1 MAKEP
6 VKKTVKKT
14 TKKKTKKQVKKLVI
28 VESPAKAKTIGKML
42 GRTYKVLA
50 SVGHIR
56 DLPKSTLGIDIEDNF
71 EPKYINI
78 RGKGPIINE
87 LRKEAKKA
95 EKVYLATDPDREGEA
110 ISWHLAHI
118 LKLDLDDKIR
128 VEFNEITKDAVKD
141 AIKNP
146 RTLDIDLID
155 AQQARR
161 ILDRLVGYKISP
173 LLWKKIRKGLSA
185 GRVQSVAT
193 KLICDREEE
202 IDEFIPE
209 EYWSILALLEK
220 DKEEFEAKFTGK
232 IVNKKEEKI
241 ELKRKEDV
249 DTIISGLD
257 KENFIVDSVKKG
269 SRKRNPYSPYT
280 TSTLQQDASRR
291 LGFTTRKTMSV
302 AQQLYEGIN
311 IGKEGSVGLITYM
324 RTDSTRISETAVD
337 LARTYIMKTF
347 GKDYS
352 NGGKS
357 YDGKKKKGSQDAHE
371 AIRPTGILRVPDEIK
386 SLLSKDQFKLY
397 SLIWNRLMAS
407 QMAPAKY
414 ETISVNILSNEYL
427 FKGSGS
433 KLIFPGFLR
442 VYANI
447 DDKDKDMSI
456 PSLDQDDKLELK
468 DINGNQHFTQG
479 PPRFTEASL
488 IKTLEELGIG
498 RPSTYAPTIGTILAR
513 TYVVLENKAFYPT
526 ELGILVNELLTEY
539 FDLIIN
545 EEFTAE
551 LENQLDEV
559 EEGKF
564 PWKKV
569 VSDFYTD
576 FSKELIKAEEEIDK
590 IEIKDEV
597 TDVICEKCGKNL
609 VIKTGRYGRFMACP
623 GYPECKN
630 TKPIIETIDVA
641 CPKCDGEVIKKK
653 SKKGRV
659 FYGCSKYPECDF
671 VSWDEPVN
679 EKCPDCKKHMVI
691 KRTKNAITIKCS
703 DKECGYIKK
712 EK

>member
-1 MAKEP
+1 MA
-6 VKKTVKKT
+6 
-14 TKKKTKKQVKKLVI
+14 KKLVI

-95 EKVYLATDPDREGEA
+95 DKIYLATDPDREGEA

-118 LKLDLDDKIR
+118 LKLDLEDKIR
-128 VEFNEITKDAVKD
+128 VEFNEITKDAVKN

-193 KLICDREEE
+193 KIICDREEE

-220 DKEEFEAKFTGK
+220 DKEEFEAKFVGK
-232 IVNKKEEKI
+232 IIGKKEEKI
-241 ELKRKEDV
+241 ELTSKEDV
-249 DTIISGLD
+249 DKVIEGLD
-257 KENFIVDSVKKG
+257 RDNFIVDNVKKG
-269 SRKRNPYSPYT
+269 NRKRNPYAPYT

-311 IGKEGSVGLITYM
+311 LGKEGSVGLITYM
-324 RTDSTRISETAVD
+324 RTDSTRISETAID
-337 LARTYIMKTF
+337 LSKNYITETF
-347 GKDYS
+347 GKEFSNGGKDYS
-352 NGGKS
+352 
-357 YDGKKKKGSQDAHE
+357 GKKKKGSQDAHE
-371 AIRPTGILRVPDEIK
+371 AIRPTGILRIPKEIK

-397 SLIWNRLMAS
+397 SLIWNRLIAS
-407 QMAPAKY
+407 QMSPAKY

-427 FKGSGS
+427 FKGNGS
-433 KLIFPGFLR
+433 KLIFPGFLK

-447 DDKDKDMSI
+447 DDTDKDMSI
-456 PSLDQDDKLELK
+456 PSLNKDDKLILK
-468 DINGNQHFTQG
+468 DINGNQHFTQA

-513 TYVVLENKAFYPT
+513 TYVVLENKSFYPT

-551 LENQLDEV
+551 LENQLDDV
-559 EEGKF
+559 EEGKY

-569 VSDFYTD
+569 VSDFYGD
-576 FSKELIKAEEEIDK
+576 FHKELIKAEEEIDK

-597 TDVICEKCGKNL
+597 TDVICEKCGENL

-630 TKPIIETIDVA
+630 TKPIIETIGVE
-641 CPKCDGEVIKKK
+641 CPKCEGEIVKKK

-659 FYGCSKYPECDF
+659 FYGCSKYPECEF

-679 EKCPDCKKHMVI
+679 EKCPECKEHMVI
-691 KRTKNAITIKCS
+691 KRTKKGTTIRCS
-703 DKECGYIKK
+703 NKECGHIKK